1 MNGPSEISSETKTA
15 PVRPVPACLGTG
27 GPRHTIDAILGLHMR
42 EPGRDLAGGHSP
54 EPDDVLTA
62 YGDGQDQSEAL
73 NLVVDALSSSDDENR
88 TVKPVPQTANG
99 FSPVPQMT
107 PNGHSG
113 AGTEGD
119 AEDRA
124 AEEEKMQAA
133 EDMKKKHRRNRTT
146 FTTFQLHEL
155 ERAFEKSHYPDVY
168 SREELAMKI
177 NLPEVRVQVWFQNRR
192 AKWRRQEKIEAQTMK
207 LHDYPMAALNHVRN
221 PDRASLAANLPVDP
235 WMTAPIVSAAAMS
248 GFPLSPTTSIA
259 SNSVFA
265 AASLLSSATLPAM
278 FPIASLPDLA
288 KVAPDSRSASV
299 AALRMRAKEHL
310 ESMGKMFSYS

>member
-1 MNGPSEISSETKTA
+1 MNGQSDSGTETKTA
-15 PVRPVPACLGTG
+15 PVRPVPPGLCTG

-42 EPGRDLAGGHSP
+42 GPGRDLAGRHPP
-54 EPDDVLTA
+54 ESDEALATYGDD
-62 YGDGQDQSEAL
+62 DGQDQSEAL
-73 NLVVDALSSSDDENR
+73 NLVVDILNSSDDENR
-88 TVKPVPQTANG
+88 TVKPVIHSANG
-99 FSPVPQMT
+99 FPSAPQT
-107 PNGHSG
+107 PNGHG
-113 AGTEGD
+113 AAET
-119 AEDRA
+119 AEDVDDRA
-124 AEEEKMQAA
+124 EDEKTQVG

-221 PDRASLAANLPVDP
+221 PERASLAANLPVDP
-235 WMTAPIVSAAAMS
+235 WMTAPIASAAAIS

-259 SNSVFA
+259 SNSVF

-278 FPIASLPDLA
+278 FPIASLPDLT

-299 AALRMRAKEHL
+299 AALRMRAREHL

>member
-1 MNGPSEISSETKTA
+1 MNDSSSETKTA
-15 PVRPVPACLGTG
+15 PVRPVPPCLHGTG

-42 EPGRDLAGGHSP
+42 EPGRDQAGRHRS
-54 EPDDVLTA
+54 EPDDVPTA

-73 NLVVDALSSSDDENR
+73 NLVVDVLSSSDDENR
-88 TVKPVPQTANG
+88 TAKPNGTHSTHGFSSVPQT
-99 FSPVPQMT
+99 
-107 PNGHSG
+107 PNGG
-113 AGTEGD
+113 
-119 AEDRA
+119 A
-124 AEEEKMQAA
+124 AETGEDASADRGEDEKTPAG

-192 AKWRRQEKIEAQTMK
+192 AKWRRQEKMEAQTMK

-221 PDRASLAANLPVDP
+221 PERASLAANLPVDP
-235 WMTAPIVSAAAMS
+235 WMTAPIASAAAIS
-248 GFPLSPTTSIA
+248 GFPLSPTTSGIA
-259 SNSVFA
+259 SNSVF

-310 ESMGKMFSYS
+310 ESMGKMFPYS